1 MKTVLARFGAGPAS
15 ARRVAKGAAVAMTLT
30 TLAGIG
36 VAGTL
41 GGCSSNRAGTPVSI
55 EPAAYDG
62 PSVVMSAGTRNHMT
76 VLTAPTGGWGVTLDT
91 VRDAFNTRRV
101 FVTAIRPGDG
111 DLVSQAM
118 VEHAIDT
125 GVPLAQNVEIYV
137 RVLNRGADIDG
148 PYRLAAQ
155 ASGR

>member
-1 MKTVLARFGAGPAS
+1 MNTVLSTFGLGSVS
-15 ARRVAKGAAVAMTLT
+15 ARRAAACAAVAIA
-30 TLAGIG
+30 LAGLG
-36 VAGTL
+36 AGAVL
-41 GGCSSNRAGTPVSI
+41 GGCSSNSAGAPVSI

-137 RVLNRGADIDG
+137 RVLNRGAEIDG

>member
-1 MKTVLARFGAGPAS
+1 MKTVLARFGVASAS
-15 ARRVAKGAAVAMTLT
+15 ARRATTCATLAVALVG
-30 TLAGIG
+30 LGAG
-36 VAGTL
+36 ATL
-41 GGCSSNRAGTPVSI
+41 GGCSGKSAGTPVSI

-101 FVTAIRPGDG
+101 FVTAIKPGDG

-137 RVLNRGADIDG
+137 RVLDRGVEITG